1 MSTRLKIKNS
11 KAKYE
16 FEFLES
22 FTAGMRLTGTE
33 IKSIRAGKANI
44 TEAYCVEQ
52 DNEIFIRNMSIEPY
66 ANAGVITHEVRGD
79 RKLLLNR
86 IEIDKITKKLRTK
99 GLALV
104 PYVVFINDKGLAKID
119 IKLSKGKNTY
129 DKREDLKLK
138 DAKRDMDRL
147 KKIYG

>member
-1 MSTRLKIKNS
+1 MSSRMRIKNS
-11 KAKYE
+11 KAKFE

-44 TEAYCVEQ
+44 TEAFCVEQ
-52 DNEIFIRNMSIEPY
+52 NNEIFIRNMSIEPY
-66 ANAGVITHEVRGD
+66 ANAGFITHEVRGD

-86 IEIDKITKKLRTK
+86 IEIDKISKKLRTK

-104 PYVVFINDKGLAKID
+104 PYVVFINDKGLAKVD
-119 IKLSKGKNTY
+119 IKLAKGKNNY
-129 DKREDLKLK
+129 DKREDLKSK

-147 KKIYG
+147 KKIYR

>member
-1 MSTRLKIKNS
+1 MSSRLRIKNS
-11 KAKYE
+11 KAKFE

-44 TEAYCVEQ
+44 TEAFCVEQ
-52 DNEIFIRNMSIEPY
+52 NNEIFIRNMSIEPY
-66 ANAGVITHEVRGD
+66 ANAGFITHEVRGD

-86 IEIDKITKKLRTK
+86 IEIDKISKKLRTK

-104 PYVVFINDKGLAKID
+104 PYVVFINDKGLAKVD
-119 IKLSKGKNTY
+119 IKLAKGKNNY
-129 DKREDLKLK
+129 DKREDLKSK

-147 KKIYG
+147 KKIYR